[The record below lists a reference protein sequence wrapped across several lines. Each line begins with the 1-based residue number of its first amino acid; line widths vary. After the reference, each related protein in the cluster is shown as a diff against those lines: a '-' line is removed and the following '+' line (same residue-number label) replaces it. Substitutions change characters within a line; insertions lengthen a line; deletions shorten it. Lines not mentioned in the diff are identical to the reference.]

1 MAFITAAPTTARRS
15 FSGTAIT
22 PLTALRSAVRTPA
35 AATPRMAAASD
46 ADVPDMAKRNTMNI
60 LLFGSAS
67 AVAVG
72 VLGPFTYFFVPRSS
86 GGGAGGTL
94 AKDAVG
100 NTINRAKY
108 LESHNAGSRELVQGL
123 RGDATYLIVNDDK
136 TDLEYYAL
144 NAVCTHLGCVVPW
157 VPAEN
162 KFKCPCHGS
171 QYAPTGAV
179 VRGPAPLPLALEH
192 VETDTD
198 DNVVLKSWKE
208 EDFRTGGDPW
218 WNF

>member
-1 MAFITAAPTTARRS
+1 MAFVPSVSVSARPFAGKAVSPVTPSPAFARS
-15 FSGTAIT
+15 
-22 PLTALRSAVRTPA
+22 PALAD
-35 AATPRMAAASD
+35 PRMAAA
-46 ADVPDMAKRNTMNI
+46 ADSEVPDMAKRVTLNV
-60 LLFGSAS
+60 LLAGSAG
-67 AVAVG
+67 AVALGAG
-72 VLGPFTYFFVPRSS
+72 VPFALFFVPKGS
-86 GGGAGGTL
+86 GGGAGGTV
-94 AKDAVG
+94 AKDALG
-100 NTINRAKY
+100 NDIKKEEY
-108 LESHNAGSRELVQGL
+108 LGSHLANSRELVQGL
-123 RGDATYLIVNDDK
+123 RGDATYLIVNEDK

-179 VRGPAPLPLALEH
+179 IRGPAPLPLALEH
-192 VETDTD
+192 VETDTS

-208 EDFRTGGDPW
+208 EDFRTGGAPW